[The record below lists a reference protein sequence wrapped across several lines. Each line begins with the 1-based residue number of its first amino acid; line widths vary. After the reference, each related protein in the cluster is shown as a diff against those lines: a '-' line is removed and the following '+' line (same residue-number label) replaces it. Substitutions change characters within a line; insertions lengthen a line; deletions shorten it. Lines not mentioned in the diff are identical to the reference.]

1 MECFKYVFDA
11 DLRQF
16 YVYNFWLLSLCQTID
31 LLAAILNNRQGNVTL
46 IFGQLSP
53 FFCINRTAYSEA
65 SYIQDQGLPF
75 SRAGKASAVIWD
87 NSSLGNQ

>member
-1 MECFKYVFDA
+1 M
-11 DLRQF
+11 RQF

-46 IFGQLSP
+46 IFGQPTP

-65 SYIQDQGLPF
+65 SYIQIRVRHFPRQARL
-75 SRAGKASAVIWD
+75 R
-87 NSSLGNQ
+87 L